1 MHPQEIQRHLPLAL
15 PFRVRDEWGVIV
27 AGAQPVGQCQ
37 LMGERRPAYWLPR
50 WESNPGRSVYRLRAP
65 HVPVACIRLPA
76 CLGASPLGLS
86 GTRRGWLPPSE
97 RLARMQM
104 LLGGDFDGSERKKA
118 RVANQRASKI
128 QGELCHQHLPQSL
141 QAMARL
147 WLRASG
153 RTSRRERISILCGPQ
168 PQSYTASGWV
178 QAFLDRLARAVHTVI
193 HEVSQPAPSLPV
205 RNP

>member
-1 MHPQEIQRHLPLAL
+1 MLSAGRSRAIEDVSGGAWLSELVAVLGFEPRKSSALAL
-15 PFRVRDEWGVIV
+15 
-27 AGAQPVGQCQ
+27 GAAQTFCSSHPS
-37 LMGERRPAYWLPR
+37 AT
-50 WESNPGRSVYRLRAP
+50 RA
-65 HVPVACIRLPA
+65 H
-76 CLGASPLGLS
+76 
-86 GTRRGWLPPSE
+86 
-97 RLARMQM
+97 
-104 LLGGDFDGSERKKA
+104 GGNEKA

-153 RTSRRERISILCGPQ
+153 RTSRRERISILCGPL

-193 HEVSQPAPSLPV
+193 HEVRQPAPRLPV